1 MFNDRQD
8 AGRRLASAL
17 LRYRNQDVVIVGLP
31 RGGVPVALEIAKV
44 LDAPMTMIF
53 VRKIGVPG
61 APEVA
66 MGAVVDG
73 ARPYV
78 LMNGDIIHRLGISDD
93 VFQSAMEEELKEIAR
108 RKALFKAVVAGV
120 DLEGKIVML
129 VDDGIA
135 TGATMTAAAVAIQQ
149 YGVERLVIAVP
160 VAPRSVIANLED
172 KVEDV
177 ICLEA
182 ASSFRA
188 VGDVYHHFPQLSDDD
203 VIDCFR
209 QYSIVAADRM

>member
-8 AGRRLASAL
+8 VGRRLASAL

-73 ARPYV
+73 AHPYV

-93 VFQSAMEEELKEIAR
+93 IFQSVMEEELKEIAR
-108 RKALFKAVVAGV
+108 RKALFKAVVPDV

-172 KVEDV
+172 KVGDV

>member
-1 MFNDRQD
+1 
-8 AGRRLASAL
+8 
-17 LRYRNQDVVIVGLP
+17 
-31 RGGVPVALEIAKV
+31 
-44 LDAPMTMIF
+44 MTMIF

-73 ARPYV
+73 AHPYV
-78 LMNGDIIHRLGISDD
+78 LANGDFIHRLGISDD
-93 VFQSAMEEELKEIAR
+93 VFQSTMEEERREIAR
-108 RKALFKAVVAGV
+108 RKALFKTVLPAV
-120 DLEGKIVML
+120 DIKGKTVIL

-149 YGVERLVIAVP
+149 YGVERVVIAVP
-160 VAPRSVIANLED
+160 VAPNSVIANLED
-172 KVEDV
+172 EVEEV

-209 QYSIVAADRM
+209 QYSIAAAHRT

>member
-1 MFNDRQD
+1 
-8 AGRRLASAL
+8 
-17 LRYRNQDVVIVGLP
+17 
-31 RGGVPVALEIAKV
+31 
-44 LDAPMTMIF
+44 
-53 VRKIGVPG
+53 
-61 APEVA
+61 
-66 MGAVVDG
+66 
-73 ARPYV
+73 
-78 LMNGDIIHRLGISDD
+78 
-93 VFQSAMEEELKEIAR
+93 
-108 RKALFKAVVAGV
+108 
-120 DLEGKIVML
+120 ML